1 MSYER
6 LASTQPALPQADV
19 VVLAETVSAYMLGLK
34 RYRVRKEQFA
44 LFGLWH
50 FWVLGEK
57 NSDRHYRTSYLRYL
71 LVYRIGAVLDTTRV
85 PDFQIWA
92 IPLWHIIDFWKL

>member
-34 RYRVRKEQFA
+34 RYRVRKEQFV
-44 LFGLWH
+44 LFVLWH

-57 NSDRHYRTSYLRYL
+57 NPDRRYRTSYLRYL
-71 LVYRIGAVLDTTRV
+71 YRIGAVLDTTRV
-85 PDFQIWA
+85 PDFQIWTYT
-92 IPLWHIIDFWKL
+92 FGT